1 MRERIF
7 AQDVSSYFNCLF
19 SAIPSPVVRQFC
31 PPATATLQLDLPFG
45 AGDDRESRVA
55 QRVSEELWSY
65 GGWLLETEVMRA
77 AGRMVEERSGPA
89 YCLGSACP
97 VSLSVHVHKA

>member
-19 SAIPSPVVRQFC
+19 SAIPLPVVRQFC
-31 PPATATLQLDLPFG
+31 PPATTLQLDLPCG
-45 AGDDRESRVA
+45 AGEDRESRVA
-55 QRVSEELWSY
+55 QRVSEELSKY

-77 AGRMVEERSGPA
+77 AGRRVKERSGPA
-89 YCLGSACP
+89 CCLGSACP
-97 VSLSVHVHKA
+97 VLLSVHVHEA